1 MLLHDDVA
9 DWSQLFT
16 HQSKI
21 CFVIGRSSYFIPF
34 QLVEF
39 RSMSI
44 RLAPEIGIHLPVEP
58 PNPERAFRVYSFF
71 APNLVPSS
79 HRPTSEGTRGLWWSL
94 IHWSFSTG
102 IVGVSMF
109 HGMD

>member
-1 MLLHDDVA
+1 MFLHDDVA
-9 DWSQLFT
+9 DWSQLFR

-58 PNPERAFRVYSFF
+58 PNPDEPFVCIVFLHPTWSQVLTGQRAKHSETRYS
-71 APNLVPSS
+71 L
-79 HRPTSEGTRGLWWSL
+79 
-94 IHWSFSTG
+94 
-102 IVGVSMF
+102 
-109 HGMD
+109 